1 MAKISNNQPAVPF
14 NASTLKKAVVSRNK
28 KLADSNKNLE
38 AKIKELKAE
47 QKQAEKDLH
56 SKRADCEGVFNELES
71 AGKELVAVQKESK
84 AAKKKL
90 KDRLFSER
98 KIKSSSK
105 KLESSMSKLQNEHSS
120 LASKIGY
127 LHEQEKEHNLLTQ
140 SLEMLKVDTEYCS
153 DELSKL
159 KASKSRFK
167 KQTEDAAKKCN
178 QMIKKHDQVK
188 ADLDQ
193 ATESFKA
200 ELKVIDK
207 QLSISRKQCE
217 KDKSMLQDAVIEKNL
232 KLDEVDSMISK
243 TEREYLSLEKKIS
256 VAKNN
261 LLEEEDN
268 IETVKKNFEA
278 WKITAVEEVARM
290 KLRGRI
296 ENIDKAGLKDVLG

>member
-120 LASKIGY
+120 LTSKIGY

-140 SLEMLKVDTEYCS
+140 SLE
-153 DELSKL
+153 
-159 KASKSRFK
+159 AS
-167 KQTEDAAKKCN
+167 
-178 QMIKKHDQVK
+178 
-188 ADLDQ
+188 
-193 ATESFKA
+193 TESLKA
-200 ELKVIDK
+200 ELTVIDK
-207 QLSISRKQCE
+207 KLSIARAQCG
-217 KDKSMLQDAVIEKNL
+217 KDINALDDSIVDKNL
-232 KLDEVDSMISK
+232 KLDEVDVMISK
-243 TEREYLSLEKKIS
+243 AESEYLSWEKKIS

-261 LLEEEDN
+261 VLEEEDR
-268 IETVKKNFEA
+268 IETVKKNFKT

-290 KLRGRI
+290 KLRGKI
-296 ENIDKAGLKDVLG
+296 ETIDKAGLKDVLSR